1 MPGAKVTVNN
11 QETVKL
17 ERNGKIIT
25 RKFLDYN
32 TNKKI
37 YEFRGFKLY
46 EAKIEPIKKE
56 IKKPKRKTSRKD

>member
-1 MPGAKVTVNN
+1 MPGVKVTVNN

-25 RKFLDYN
+25 RKFLDYK

-56 IKKPKRKTSRKD
+56 IKKTKRKTSRKD

>member
-1 MPGAKVTVNN
+1 MPGAKVKINN

-25 RKFLDYN
+25 RKFLDYK

-46 EAKIEPIKKE
+46 EAKIEPIKKD
-56 IKKPKRKTSRKD
+56 IKKPKRKSSKKD

>member
-1 MPGAKVTVNN
+1 MPGVKVTSNN

-17 ERNGKIIT
+17 ERNGKIIN
-25 RKFLDYN
+25 RKFLDYK

-46 EAKIEPIKKE
+46 EAKIEPIEKEVKK
-56 IKKPKRKTSRKD
+56 IKRKTTRKD